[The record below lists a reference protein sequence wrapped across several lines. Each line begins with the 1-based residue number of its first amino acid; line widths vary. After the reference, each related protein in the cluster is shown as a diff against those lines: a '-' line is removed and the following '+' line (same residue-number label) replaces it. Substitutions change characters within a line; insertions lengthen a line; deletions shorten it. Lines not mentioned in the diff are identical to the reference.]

1 MKNNKK
7 MPFADFREAV
17 KIPEDYRTNEH
28 FFYDRPIVV
37 DILEDIEKV
46 VHAQF
51 VLANPEKTF
60 FGKAFVR
67 KLSYELDEREKL
79 FIKTKVYDDWGRKVV
94 FTRHFYFVSKMDW
107 GLENLLNLNETE
119 D

>member
-1 MKNNKK
+1 MENNKK
-7 MPFADFREAV
+7 MPFTDFKEAV
-17 KIPEDYRTNEH
+17 SIPEDYRTKEH
-28 FFYDRPIVV
+28 FFYDRPIVI

-46 VHAQF
+46 IHAQF
-51 VLANPEKTF
+51 ILAKPEKTF
-60 FGKAFVR
+60 FGKSFVK
-67 KLSYELDEREKL
+67 KLNYELDEREKL

-107 GLENLLNLNETE
+107 GLEHLLDPNNEE